1 MDEYIARKA
10 LDKTCY
16 AIYEET
22 LSEGKDLTAQEVDLL
37 MLRFETAIK
46 SAPAADVM
54 VVAPILQKAVKQL
67 HEEYDKATQNPI
79 VRNPLAYALYQV
91 WKEADQQEVRHE

>member
-1 MDEYIARKA
+1 MADYIARKA
-10 LDKTCY
+10 LDETCY

-22 LSEGKDLTAQEVDLL
+22 LREGKDLTAQEVDQL
-37 MLRFETAIK
+37 MLRFEVAIK

-54 VVAPILQKAVKQL
+54 AVAPMLRKVVKQL
-67 HEEYDKATQNPI
+67 HEEYDKAIQNPI

-91 WKEADQQEVRHE
+91 WKEVDRQGVRHE